1 MINGGDGLRCFLP
14 RLTVFTLNGA
24 SFVALITVFTSSWDL
39 SSSFLYV
46 FSVEASRELCASLAF
61 EHSVKQPVFLAVKA
75 SYLVFA
81 VNDHARCNRL
91 HSACRQAAADLFPK
105 QRRELVADKA
115 VEQSARLL
123 CIDKIVVDITGLI
136 DAVSDYLF
144 GYLIKGYTSC
154 SFIGKRKKLLQ
165 VP

>member
-1 MINGGDGLRCFLP
+1 MLFAALDRFHLKRRILRC
-14 RLTVFTLNGA
+14 VDYG
-24 SFVALITVFTSSWDL
+24 VYLILGFKFEL
-39 SSSFLYV
+39 LIV